1 MINMNRKKHRSF
13 SFDDVNFFATR
24 PRPASATGRVCQVS
38 CRDRAHRAITDRG
51 PRSGRYELID
61 FTNRVRAQI
70 SELKAFE
77 EFDNAL
83 AHERSRRDHVSA
95 RVLRNSRVGK
105 EIHKCA

>member
-1 MINMNRKKHRSF
+1 MLNMNRKKHRSF
-13 SFDDVNFFATR
+13 SFDDFVFCDPTGHR
-24 PRPASATGRVCQVS
+24 TPQSATVQ
-38 CRDRAHRAITDRG
+38 AHRRAAQYAPA

>member
-1 MINMNRKKHRSF
+1 MILY
-13 SFDDVNFFATR
+13 FATR
-24 PRPASATGRVCQVS
+24 PVTGHRSPLRYRHTGARGAAQYAPA
-38 CRDRAHRAITDRG
+38 

>member
-1 MINMNRKKHRSF
+1 MLNMNRKKHRSF
-13 SFDDVNFFATR
+13 SFDDFVFCDPTGHRTPAR
-24 PRPASATGRVCQVS
+24 GAAPPARPARRNTPA
-38 CRDRAHRAITDRG
+38 